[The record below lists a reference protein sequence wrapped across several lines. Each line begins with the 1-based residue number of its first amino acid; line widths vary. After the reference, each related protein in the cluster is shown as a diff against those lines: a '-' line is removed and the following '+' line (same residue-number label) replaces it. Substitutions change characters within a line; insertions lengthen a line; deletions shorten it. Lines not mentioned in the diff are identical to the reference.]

1 MNHEDLFKELDNI
14 TDIKIN
20 DKSCCSNSSNF
31 IEINGVL
38 ECNKCFKIISNI
50 QSTPEWRYYGSDDN
64 RSSDPTRCGMPV
76 NILLPKSSVG
86 SIILNQKTKE
96 KNMNN
101 IRKYQE
107 WSSMTYKERSLY
119 KVFNIISEITKINE
133 LPKVIE
139 IEAKSLYKIISET
152 KISRGNNRKGIIA
165 ACVYFA
171 CKTCAA
177 SRSQKEIAQMFSIRI
192 PIITKGCKLFQEII
206 QMSAHKNRITD
217 AISIK
222 STDFIDR
229 FCNKLNLKEND
240 IKSIKKI
247 EININRYNI
256 ISEVRPDSISA
267 GCILLYCKLN
277 DINITKKD
285 ISEICRI
292 SEVTIN
298 KCYKKM
304 EKNLDLLIN

>member
-1 MNHEDLFKELDNI
+1 MDNNDLFHELDNI
-14 TDIKIN
+14 TNIQIN
-20 DKSCCSNSSNF
+20 RKECCNKSINCN
-31 IEINGVL
+31 EINGVL
-38 ECNKCFKIISNI
+38 VCSVCSNIISNI
-50 QSTPEWRYYGSDDN
+50 LNGPEWRYYGSDDN

-119 KVFNIISEITKINE
+119 KVFNQITEITKLNE

-139 IEAKSLYKIISET
+139 IESKSLYKIISDT

-171 CKTCAA
+171 CKTCNA
-177 SRSQKEIAQMFSIRI
+177 SRSQKEIAQMFSIRF

-206 QMSAHKNRITD
+206 QMSNHKTRIID
-217 AISIK
+217 AVSIK
-222 STDFIDR
+222 SSDFIDR
-229 FCNKLNLKEND
+229 FCNKLNIED
-240 IKSIKKI
+240 IHIEKIKNI
-247 EININRYNI
+247 EKNITRYNI

-277 DINITKKD
+277 NIDIDKKD
-285 ISEICRI
+285 ISKICKI

-298 KCYKKM
+298 KCYKKI
-304 EKNLDLLIN
+304 ENNIDILIN